1 MMRRWGLEDDE
12 VHYKTG
18 LCTRRVRFS
27 AFKNSF
33 TDVKQ
38 LLHSTTK
45 KTYTE
50 RDRDRNQAC
59 THFGE

>member
-1 MMRRWGLEDDE
+1 MGDAERRERKEGQNEMMRRWGLEDDE

-33 TDVKQ
+33 TDVK
-38 LLHSTTK
+38 
-45 KTYTE
+45 
-50 RDRDRNQAC
+50 
-59 THFGE
+59 